1 MESSIDRVVDGAE
14 DCDPAKHSNIPIH
27 RLRCNGRRCWEEA
40 EYEESDQED
49 KRDEIYRKSPAAKRK
64 LCLWKRLAS
73 QTFEENT
80 TDREDIG

>member
-27 RLRCNGRRCWEEA
+27 RLRCDGRRCWEEA